1 MGVRNT
7 SRNGAP
13 GLFWRDNALI
23 KSYVEY
29 LPPFPSILVV
39 VNDSPADPRV
49 SLTPRAAE
57 IAKVARELLEEEGLE
72 ALSMRNIGARLGI
85 RAASLYEHFA
95 DKRGVENA
103 IAAATMWEQGDVT
116 RAYLEAHPDEHPALG
131 VLNAFREYT
140 LAHPQLYRLLM
151 SRDLDRDAPDVRE
164 AEVYC
169 AAPLAERFG
178 DQIDV
183 LLAMWAFAHGVL
195 DLELT
200 GRLGSLPVGTSHEEV
215 WNTGMQLFSGVLEPA
230 SAAKS

>member
-1 MGVRNT
+1 M
-7 SRNGAP
+7 
-13 GLFWRDNALI
+13 
-23 KSYVEY
+23 
-29 LPPFPSILVV
+29 
-39 VNDSPADPRV
+39 NDSPADPRV

-103 IAAATMWEQGDVT
+103 IAAATMWEQGDAQ
-116 RAYLEAHPDEHPALG
+116 RARLESHPDEHPALA

-151 SRDLDRDAPDVRE
+151 QRDLDRDAPDVRE
-164 AEVYC
+164 AEQYTNS
-169 AAPLAERFG
+169 PLAERFG
-178 DQIDV
+178 DQTDI

-200 GRLGSLPVGTSHEEV
+200 GRLGSLPVGTSLEAV
-215 WNTGMQLFSGVLEPA
+215 WDTGMDLFAARLEPHTTA
-230 SAAKS
+230 SA